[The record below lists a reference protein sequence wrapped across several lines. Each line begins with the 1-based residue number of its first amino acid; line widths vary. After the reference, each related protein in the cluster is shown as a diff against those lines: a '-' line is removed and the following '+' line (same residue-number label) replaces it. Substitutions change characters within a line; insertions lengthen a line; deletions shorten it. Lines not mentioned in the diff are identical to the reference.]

1 MAVLACMAST
11 VLRLSQPFLLVS
23 FAIPRH
29 LHASACISPSSH
41 RPLHGAWH
49 LFHLFTTVVSSMDA
63 IGCAALVV
71 VGAAGGKGEEVHCH
85 VGTSRTTADGRHVG
99 DELRQGAHERR
110 RNACEWL
117 CDVLTRVWQ
126 DLVAGTAAGVSQIV
140 VGHPFD
146 TIKVKMQSG
155 GAASGGAM
163 DALRHTVRTE
173 GARAGLFRGMGAPLA
188 SVAAVNAL
196 LFTVRG
202 QVETALAHED
212 GTPLNN
218 WDQMKVGA
226 VAGSAVSLI
235 SCPTELIKC
244 RLQAQDQGHAAPVRE
259 KANLANGAFK
269 GTVASRSFSASATAG
284 AETVLYKGP
293 IDVARRTGWK
303 GLYRG
308 YGATLLREV
317 PGSALMLASYAS
329 ALDSLE
335 SQGGILQKTAPLL
348 AGALGGA
355 VYWSITYPVDF
366 IKSKVQTDMS
376 YRNARECALKVFEA
390 KGVPGFFRGFTPCF
404 LRSLPANGAT
414 FVAYEVVRSQLN

>member
-1 MAVLACMAST
+1 VVSSIDAVG
-11 VLRLSQPFLLVS
+11 R
-23 FAIPRH
+23 I
-29 LHASACISPSSH
+29 
-41 RPLHGAWH
+41 
-49 LFHLFTTVVSSMDA
+49 TTVVV
-63 IGCAALVV
+63 G
-71 VGAAGGKGEEVHCH
+71 GAAEKGGKVHCH
-85 VGTSRTTADGRHVG
+85 VRASRNAANGRHVG

-110 RNACEWL
+110 SNACEWA

-202 QVETALAHED
+202 QVEKALAHED
-212 GTPLNN
+212 GTPLNH

-244 RLQAQDQGHAAPVRE
+244 RLQAQDQGNATPVRE
-259 KANLANGAFK
+259 KANQANGAFK

-335 SQGGILQKTAPLL
+335 AQGGIVQKTAPLL

-390 KGVPGFFRGFTPCF
+390 KGVPGFFRGFSPCF

>member
-1 MAVLACMAST
+1 MSEWELDAEPPCRRRTS
-11 VLRLSQPFLLVS
+11 
-23 FAIPRH
+23 PRC
-29 LHASACISPSSH
+29 APA
-41 RPLHGAWH
+41 AWE
-49 LFHLFTTVVSSMDA
+49 S
-63 IGCAALVV
+63 
-71 VGAAGGKGEEVHCH
+71 CH
-85 VGTSRTTADGRHVG
+85 VS
-99 DELRQGAHERR
+99 
-110 RNACEWL
+110 
-117 CDVLTRVWQ
+117 CDVLTRLEQ

-202 QVETALAHED
+202 QVESALAHED
-212 GTPLNN
+212 GTPLNH
-218 WDQMKVGA
+218 WDQMQVGA

-244 RLQAQDQGHAAPVRE
+244 RLQAQNQGNAHPVHG
-259 KANLANGAFK
+259 KANLADGAFK
-269 GTVASRSFSASATAG
+269 GTVPSRSFTASAAAS
-284 AETVLYKGP
+284 AETVRFTGP
-293 IDVARRTGWK
+293 IDVARRAGWK

-329 ALDSLE
+329 ALGTLE
-335 SQGGILQKTAPLL
+335 AQGGMVQKTAPLL

-390 KGVPGFFRGFTPCF
+390 EGVHGFFRGFTPCF

-414 FVAYEVVRSQLN
+414 FVAYEVVRAHLD

>member
-1 MAVLACMAST
+1 MSET
-11 VLRLSQPFLLVS
+11 N
-23 FAIPRH
+23 FA
-29 LHASACISPSSH
+29 
-41 RPLHGAWH
+41 
-49 LFHLFTTVVSSMDA
+49 
-63 IGCAALVV
+63 
-71 VGAAGGKGEEVHCH
+71 K
-85 VGTSRTTADGRHVG
+85 
-99 DELRQGAHERR
+99 
-110 RNACEWL
+110 
-117 CDVLTRVWQ
+117 

-173 GARAGLFRGMGAPLA
+173 
-188 SVAAVNAL
+188 
-196 LFTVRG
+196 
-202 QVETALAHED
+202 
-212 GTPLNN
+212 
-218 WDQMKVGA
+218 
-226 VAGSAVSLI
+226 
-235 SCPTELIKC
+235 ELIKC
-244 RLQAQDQGHAAPVRE
+244 RLQAQNQGNAHPVHG
-259 KANLANGAFK
+259 KANLADGAFK
-269 GTVASRSFSASATAG
+269 GTVPSRSFTASAAAS
-284 AETVLYKGP
+284 AETVRFTGP
-293 IDVARRTGWK
+293 IDVARRAGWK

-329 ALDSLE
+329 ALGTLE
-335 SQGGILQKTAPLL
+335 AQGGMVQKTAPLL

-390 KGVPGFFRGFTPCF
+390 EGVHGFFRGFTPCF

-414 FVAYEVVRSQLN
+414 FVAYEVVRAHLD